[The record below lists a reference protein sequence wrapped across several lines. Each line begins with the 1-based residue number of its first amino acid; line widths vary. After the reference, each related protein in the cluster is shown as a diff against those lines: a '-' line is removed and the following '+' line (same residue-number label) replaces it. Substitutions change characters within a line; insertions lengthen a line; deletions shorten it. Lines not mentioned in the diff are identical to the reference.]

1 MSDAPG
7 KMKYAVV
14 SINDTDFAEDVQTAE
29 LPSADSNVEVY
40 KTLVPSGQIVD
51 EDTPTRTFHLVGA
64 QGTAAY
70 AALVAA
76 EGTYVDV
83 DFQAEHGVGKT
94 VASFSMLVPTGSMP
108 LGGQQG
114 SFREFDV
121 TFNIQG
127 DVVKTVSS

>member
-1 MSDAPG
+1 MADAPG

-14 SINDTDFAEDVQTAE
+14 KINDTDYADDAQTAE

-40 KTLVPSGQIVD
+40 KTLVPNGQIVD

-64 QGTAAY
+64 QATPLY

-83 DFQAEHGVGKT
+83 EFQAEHGTGKT

-127 DVVKTVSS
+127 DVTKDVSA